1 MQIII
6 DIISNISLVAFP
18 LCIVYLLGCDIHKYM
33 DSIKHKFEL
42 FEKHTHKLINATHY
56 NDYFIKVYQN
66 ALSDE
71 VCDEIIKQF
80 EKSEIYDGVT
90 AGGCNHN
97 IKKTKDFHLSHGKIE
112 DWKEIDTAL
121 YSSLTTHLQRYY
133 AETQLRPMEN
143 LEDTGFQI
151 QRYRKNDGHYVMHH
165 DASRE
170 FDKYRV
176 LTFLWYLNDV
186 HEGGETNFYNKIW
199 VKPKKGQLVLFP
211 ATWNHEHMGCMPIS
225 NDKYIVTGWI
235 YTREMYV
242 NMPEEVKFY
251 LDQEKNRQDRQRLN
265 ENTESINNEVNN
277 KSTEMETEME
287 TEVEE
292 EI

>member
-33 DSIKHKFEL
+33 ESIKNKLEL
-42 FEKHTHKLINATHY
+42 FEKHTYKLINATHY

-97 IKKTKDFHLSHGKIE
+97 IKKTKDFHLSHGKLE
-112 DWKEIDTAL
+112 DWKELDTAL
-121 YSSLTTHLQRYY
+121 YSSLATHLQRYY

-151 QRYRKNDGHYVMHH
+151 QRYRKKDGHYVMHH

-186 HEGGETNFYNKIW
+186 PEGGETNFYNKIW
-199 VKPKKGQLVLFP
+199 VTPRKGQLVLFP

-235 YTREMYV
+235 YTRELYV
-242 NMPEEVKFY
+242 DMPEEVKIY
-251 LDQEKNRQDRQRLN
+251 LQQMQNREAIPQSN
-265 ENTESINNEVNN
+265 ENMESVTNEEHN
-277 KSTEMETEME
+277 KTIETE
-287 TEVEE
+287 TEVKT

>member
-33 DSIKHKFEL
+33 ESIKNKLEL
-42 FEKHTHKLINATHY
+42 FEKHTYKLINATHY

-66 ALSDE
+66 TLSDK
-71 VCDEIIKQF
+71 VCDEIINKF

-112 DWKEIDTAL
+112 DWKELDTAL
-121 YSSLTTHLQRYY
+121 YSSLTKHLQKYY
-133 AETQLRPMEN
+133 AETQLKPMEN

-151 QRYRKNDGHYVMHH
+151 QRYRKKDGHYVMHH

-186 HEGGETNFYNKIW
+186 PEGGETNFYNKIW
-199 VKPKKGQLVLFP
+199 VTPRKGQLVLFP
-211 ATWNHEHMGCMPIS
+211 ANWNHEHMGCMPIS

-235 YTREMYV
+235 YTRELYI
-242 NMPEEVKFY
+242 NMPEEVKMY
-251 LDQEKNRQDRQRLN
+251 LQQMQNREATPQSN
-265 ENTESINNEVNN
+265 ENMESVTNEENN
-277 KSTEMETEME
+277 KTIETETE
-287 TEVEE
+287 TE
-292 EI
+292 I

>member
-6 DIISNISLVAFP
+6 DILSNISLIGFP
-18 LCIVYLLGCDIHKYM
+18 LFIVYLLGSDIHKYVQ
-33 DSIKHKFEL
+33 SIKYKLDL
-42 FEKHTHKLINATHY
+42 FEKQTYKLIKASQY
-56 NDYFIKVYQN
+56 NDYFIKVYAN

-71 VCDEIIKQF
+71 VCDEIIKKF

-90 AGGCNHN
+90 AGGYDPNV
-97 IKKTKDFHLSHGKIE
+97 KKTKDFHLSRGKIE

-121 YSSLTTHLQRYY
+121 YTSLTNHLKRYY
-133 AETQLRPMEN
+133 AETHLRPMEN

-165 DASRE
+165 DSSRE

-199 VKPKKGQLVLFP
+199 VKPKKGQLVFFP

-235 YTREMYV
+235 YTREMYL

-251 LDQEKNRQDRQRLN
+251 LQQMINREKQKLLQE
-265 ENTESINNEVNN
+265 NNET
-277 KSTEMETEME
+277 STDKNTKNDK
-287 TEVEE
+287 
-292 EI
+292 